1 MIVRRA
7 LPALLAAAL
16 AAPAFAAPAFAADT
30 TKAQPTLPVEPLTI
44 VTRDGARHQFHVEM
58 ALTPD
63 QQEVGLMF
71 RPTVAPD
78 GGMLFDWHETRESQM
93 WMHNTVAPLDMLFI
107 KQDGVVGH
115 VAEDAVPYSLAV
127 IDGVVPVRATL
138 ELAAGTARRLN
149 IRVGDRVEQRI
160 FGSGG

>member
-1 MIVRRA
+1 MIARRTLMTFA
-7 LPALLAAAL
+7 GVALLAA
-16 AAPAFAAPAFAADT
+16 PAMAADT
-30 TKAQPTLPVEPLTI
+30 SKAQPALPIEPLTI
-44 VTRDGARHQFHVEM
+44 VTGDGMRHEFHVEM

-78 GGMLFDWHETRESQM
+78 GGMLFDWHQPQQSLM

-107 KQDGVVGH
+107 EQDGKIGH
-115 VAEDAVPYSLAV
+115 ITENAVPYSLAI
-127 IDGVVPVRATL
+127 IDGVVPARATL
-138 ELAAGTARRLN
+138 EMAAGTAQRLN

-160 FGSGG
+160 FGGGG